1 MAEFAINDAY
11 CESIGTT
18 PFFLNYGFHPNSPA
32 NYALPRSAHETDEYL
47 VLRKFMDLERK
58 AAILLDKASQKM
70 LQQENKGKKLKEFSL
85 DQRVMLSTKNLRLPG
100 CSKFLPRYI
109 GPFDIKR
116 QISTHAYELAM
127 PPSWSR
133 VHPVFHVNLL
143 KVFKE
148 DTERRIPSISQ
159 TAIHNIDSTYV
170 PDRIVSHRV
179 TNGHILYETHYTGMS
194 DTVNTYESEEILDHM
209 CPQLIAQYKVQQG
222 L

>member
-1 MAEFAINDAY
+1 
-11 CESIGTT
+11 
-18 PFFLNYGFHPNSPA
+18 
-32 NYALPRSAHETDEYL
+32 
-47 VLRKFMDLERK
+47 MDLERK
-58 AAILLDKASQKM
+58 AAILLDRASQKM

-116 QISTHAYELAM
+116 QISTHAYELVM
-127 PPSWSR
+127 PTSWSR

-148 DTERRIPSISQ
+148 DTDRRIPSIST
-159 TAIHNIDSTYV
+159 TAVHSIDSTYT

-179 TNGHILYETHYTGMS
+179 TGHWSYR
-194 DTVNTYESEEILDHM
+194 
-209 CPQLIAQYKVQQG
+209 K
-222 L
+222 